1 MSIVSIVSELEIT
14 LLANSNVLGQGNVS
28 SSVSGLNLCK
38 TDGLN
43 LIKEIILWSIL
54 CKLAHSTQMLQST
67 INL

>member
-1 MSIVSIVSELEIT
+1 MSIVSELEIT

-43 LIKEIILWSIL
+43 LIKEMF
-54 CKLAHSTQMLQST
+54 AHIHSYLPNPKSVFLFYQV
-67 INL
+67 